1 MGDPK
6 GDKTEHRKQMIN
18 NKWKRLCRESDWIT
32 YGSDI
37 ELVKQKQKEQEPD
50 YIEPVGTE

>member
-6 GDKTEHRKQMIN
+6 GESTKHRKKMIE

-32 YGSDI
+32 YGSDLN
-37 ELVKQKQKEQEPD
+37 LVKQKQKEDEL
-50 YIEPVGTE
+50 